1 MSSDCP
7 QCTNARA
14 TVTDLPPTQ
23 HIPLPEDVLDHGPEA
38 VGLSRRSLLRA
49 GTLGSVAVY
58 GSSVLGLD
66 TIFGSASAAAAS
78 GPSTCLVMLYLQGGS
93 DGLGLVL
100 PGSGATAQYNAYVT
114 ARPVL
119 HRVQGA
125 SDNVA
130 GTVGSHDI
138 PRTGN
143 TLAWSNPLL
152 TAAAGGDNGGTYGFD
167 TLWGT
172 GTGDASSQLAVLPAV
187 DYSPANLSHFDSSDY
202 WFAGTLAGMSTGWL
216 GRWIDNNGSATNP
229 LQAVSIDNSL
239 SKAIRT
245 AVNPVCSIP
254 ATSAGKTPSL
264 GFSMHTSGGYDM
276 PHGGASTANINA
288 QMTSFSQVA
297 AGSGN
302 AALARARSSY
312 GQGVTVASQASAVNS
327 LAATGPTYP
336 ADSLSNRLKLA
347 ARLLAAGLGTRVVT
361 IHWGS
366 FDTHGSQLQGQDP
379 QLATL
384 SQALGAFQADL
395 IARGVEQNVVTM
407 VFSEF
412 GRRVAEN
419 DGGGT
424 DHGAGGVV
432 LMSGSAVKGGLCA
445 PAASLTATDTYGNIV
460 PTTDFRAVYRSV
472 LQDWLGGD
480 LTNVIPNEPAGG
492 YTPGIAR
499 YDGGAATL
507 FR

>member
-7 QCTNARA
+7 ECAAASA
-14 TVTDLPPTQ
+14 TVTDLEPTQ

-38 VGLSRRSLLRA
+38 VGLSRRGLLRA
-49 GTLGSVAVY
+49 GAVGSVAVY
-58 GSSVLGLD
+58 GSSILGLD

-78 GPSTCLVMLYLQGGS
+78 GPNTCVVMLYLQGGC

-100 PGSGATAQYNAYVT
+100 PGTGAATQYNTYVT
-114 ARPVL
+114 ARTAL

-125 SDNVA
+125 SDTVN
-130 GTVGSHDI
+130 GIVGSHDI
-138 PRTGN
+138 PNTGG

-152 TAAAGGDNGGTYGFD
+152 TSTAGGDNGATYGFD
-167 TLWGT
+167 TLWGD
-172 GTGDASSQLAVLPAV
+172 GTGGVGSDLALLPAV

-202 WFAGTLAGMSTGWL
+202 WFAGALAGMSTGWL
-216 GRWIDNNGSATNP
+216 GRWIDNNGTATNP
-229 LQAVSIDNSL
+229 LQAVSIDYAL

-245 AVNPVCSIP
+245 AANPVCSIP

-276 PHGGASTANINA
+276 PPGGASTTNINT
-288 QMTSFSQVA
+288 QMTALSQLA

-302 AALARARSSY
+302 TALARSRSAY
-312 GQGVTVASQASAVNS
+312 GQGVTVASQAGTVNG

-336 ADSLSNRLKLA
+336 AGSLSSKLKLA
-347 ARLLAAGLGTRVVT
+347 ARLLSANLGTRVITV
-361 IHWGS
+361 HWGS
-366 FDTHGSQLQGQDP
+366 FDTHGSQLAGQDP

-384 SQALGAFQADL
+384 SAALGAFQADL
-395 IARGVEQNVVTM
+395 SARGVEQNVVTL

-412 GRRVAEN
+412 GRRVVEN

-432 LMSGSAVKGGLCA
+432 LLSGSAVKGGLCA
-445 PAASLTATDTYGNIV
+445 PAASLTSLDTYGNII

-480 LTNVIPNEPAGG
+480 LTGVIPSEPVGG
-492 YTPGIAR
+492 YTPGISR
-499 YDGGAATL
+499 YDGTAATL